1 MRSVNMNICLYFE
14 LKKIFSKPAGF
25 AGYLALYLSLLSSAT
40 LASEQ
45 APLTLA
51 ELVDLAVEHD
61 PWLERSR
68 ALEQALSSEAIA
80 VGELPDPMVSATL
93 LNFPT
98 DTFKFAQEPM
108 TQIRFGYTQSFP
120 GGDSRDLQRRVKT
133 LQSERQVLDQTVR
146 LKTIELQVTDLWL
159 DLYLA
164 RSTAQLIKIDRPL
177 FEQLIEVTN
186 ASYRSATRKVSLQDL
201 IRAQLE
207 LTRLDDRLL
216 RLHEIQDSRHKELA
230 EWLPMN
236 LLATPISWRIPD
248 ELALIPVRETVGER
262 LYQLLSRHP
271 ELRSSD
277 HSIAATR
284 VGLRLAR
291 EATKPDW
298 AVNAAYGYRD
308 EDRFGNDL
316 ADFVTLGVTFQLPL
330 FKKNRQNKQIA
341 AAADL
346 VSADESGRVARLQQ
360 LTRRY
365 LKAYASLDSLD
376 ERLDLYQGSLLRQMD
391 ALAEASLSAYT
402 TDEGDFADVMRAY
415 VALLNAKIEART
427 IEVNRLK
434 VLAEIRYIAANP
446 EYAL

>member
-1 MRSVNMNICLYFE
+1 MNIYLYSE
-14 LKKIFSKPAGF
+14 LRKFPPKPVMVAGC
-25 AGYLALYLSLLSSAT
+25 LALYLSLLSSVT
-40 LASEQ
+40 LAIEQ
-45 APLTLA
+45 TPLTLA

-80 VGELPDPMVSATL
+80 AGELPDPMVSATL

-98 DTFKFAQEPM
+98 DTFKLAQEPM
-108 TQIRFGYTQSFP
+108 TQIRFGYTQRFP
-120 GGDSRDLQRRVKT
+120 GGDSRDLRRRVKT
-133 LQSERQVLDQTVR
+133 LQSERLALDQSVR
-146 LKTIELQVTDLWL
+146 TKTIELQITDLWL

-164 RSTAQLIKIDRPL
+164 RSSAQLIKIDRPL

-186 ASYRSATRKVSLQDL
+186 ASYRSATRKVSQQDL

-216 RLHEIQDSRHKELA
+216 RLNEIQDSRHKELA

-236 LLATPISWRIPD
+236 LLATPISWQFPD
-248 ELALIPVRETVGER
+248 ELAVSPVRETEGER

-277 HSIAATR
+277 QSIAATR
-284 VGLRLAR
+284 VGLRLAQ
-291 EATKPDW
+291 EETKPDW
-298 AVNAAYGYRD
+298 ALNAAYGYRD
-308 EDRFGNDL
+308 EDRFGNEL

-330 FKKNRQNKQIA
+330 FKKNRQNQEIA

-365 LKAYASLDSLD
+365 LKAYATLDSLD

-391 ALAEASLSAYT
+391 ALAEASLNAYT

>member
-1 MRSVNMNICLYFE
+1 
-14 LKKIFSKPAGF
+14 
-25 AGYLALYLSLLSSAT
+25 
-40 LASEQ
+40 
-45 APLTLA
+45 
-51 ELVDLAVEHD
+51 
-61 PWLERSR
+61 
-68 ALEQALSSEAIA
+68 
-80 VGELPDPMVSATL
+80 
-93 LNFPT
+93 
-98 DTFKFAQEPM
+98 
-108 TQIRFGYTQSFP
+108 
-120 GGDSRDLQRRVKT
+120 
-133 LQSERQVLDQTVR
+133 
-146 LKTIELQVTDLWL
+146 L

-186 ASYRSATRKVSLQDL
+186 ASYRSATRRVSQQDL

-216 RLHEIQDSRHKELA
+216 RLNEIQDSRHQELA
-230 EWLPMN
+230 EWLPLH
-236 LLATPISWRIPD
+236 LLATPISWHIPN
-248 ELALIPVRETVGER
+248 ELAVSPVRETEGDR

-277 HSIAATR
+277 QSIAATR
-284 VGLRLAR
+284 VGLRLAQ

-298 AVNAAYGYRD
+298 ALNAAYGYRD

-365 LKAYASLDSLD
+365 LKAYATLDSLD

-391 ALAEASLSAYT
+391 ALAEASLNAYT
-402 TDEGDFADVMRAY
+402 TDAGDFADVMRAY
-415 VALLNAKIEART
+415 VALLNAKIEAGT

-434 VLAEIRYIAANP
+434 VLAEIRYVAAKP
-446 EYAL
+446 EHTL